1 MSPVAT
7 PGRRY
12 PGQTPTP
19 PNPVPRDDPNDYTKV
34 PHAPSN
40 ADFAPGDDLHI
51 FEAWERPGAPQQ
63 WVAASLLAFTV
74 THLARTYGTVVLHPI
89 FLAVAFLHL
98 VVIAWWTYATTADGR
113 AALAYVPHG
122 LVAVTVVVLAVQAP
136 AGLVSRMLLAALATG
151 VLAMFLDAFGSHALE
166 WRMRRLGVPAEFRE
180 RWMGWWSQRFE
191 AAALRTAPA
200 DAEGAPLAALEA
212 RLRIE
217 LAAYQRRLL
226 LLAGLVPVAVLD
238 SAVALATLPI
248 VGLALVV
255 RGPDAPPAR
264 GLFFV
269 LAKAAQGWIRYAA
282 DGDHV
287 LGRWRSPAGSAV
299 SRRLVMGA
307 AVLFAAIAFLPM
319 RSYGLL
325 LKALY
330 LQTLHALSL
339 LTLSSMG
346 IDPLLSKT
354 VGQNPLTLW
363 QLTVSLAIDPLL
375 PLVVLGSAALVV
387 LGRILWAVEN
397 LCPHPSTEWTP

>member
-34 PHAPSN
+34 PRTPSN
-40 ADFAPGDDLHI
+40 AEFAPGDDLHI

-63 WVAASLLAFTV
+63 WVAASVLAFAA
-74 THLARTYGTVVLHPI
+74 THLARAYGPLLLQPR
-89 FLAVAFLHL
+89 FLPLVFFLL
-98 VVIAWWTYATTADGR
+98 VVIAWWTYRTTGDGR
-113 AALAYVPHG
+113 AALSYVPNG
-122 LVAVTVVVLAVQAP
+122 LVAVTMVVLAVQAP
-136 AGLVSRMLLAALATG
+136 AGLVSRLLLAALTTG

-191 AAALRTAPA
+191 AAALHAATAG
-200 DAEGAPLAALEA
+200 AEATPLAALEA
-212 RLRIE
+212 RLRTE
-217 LAAYQRRLL
+217 LAAYQRRRL
-226 LLAGLVPVAVLD
+226 LLAGLIPVAVLD
-238 SAVALATLPI
+238 SALAIATLPI
-248 VGLALVV
+248 VGLALVM
-255 RGPDAPPAR
+255 RGTDVPPAR

-319 RSYGLL
+319 RPYWLL
-325 LKALY
+325 VKGAVR
-330 LQTLHALSL
+330 QSQFA
-339 LTLSSMG
+339 
-346 IDPLLSKT
+346 
-354 VGQNPLTLW
+354 LW
-363 QLTVSLAIDPLL
+363 QLTFSLAIDPLL